1 MKIPN
6 SNHKEKLLAALYTL
20 LISGVVFAGA
30 YFFKVKRN
38 VSESIKPFMEKPKV
52 DSAKINAENTVDSL
66 YNSTEIYLPPV
77 VSNDTTDENIAAKDK
92 PEPEQ
97 KVAETKP
104 EEKPKAEE
112 KKSKEPVKTAEKTKE
127 KSKTETAKASDK
139 KTAETKKTTKEKTAE
154 KEEKAKNFV
163 TVSYVIDKNGNFTT
177 AQRIDG
183 LRDRTSINKAIA
195 YVKKNIKGKKGKET
209 KGTYTYK
216 L

>member
-1 MKIPN
+1 MKSSN
-6 SNHKEKLLAALYTL
+6 SNHKEKFLAVIYTL
-20 LISGVVFAGA
+20 LISGFVFAGA

-38 VSESIKPFMEKPKV
+38 VSEMVKPFIEKPKV
-52 DSAKINAENTVDSL
+52 DSAKINAEKTVDSL

-77 VSNDTTDENIAAKDK
+77 VSEDTTEEKVTSK
-92 PEPEQ
+92 EPESET
-97 KVAETKP
+97 KVAETKTT
-104 EEKPKAEE
+104 EKPKTEE
-112 KKSKEPVKTAEKTKE
+112 KKPKEPVKTTEKSKE
-127 KSKTETAKASDK
+127 KSKTETVKTSDK
-139 KTAETKKTTKEKTAE
+139 KTAETKKSTKDKTTE

-163 TVSYVIDKNGNFTT
+163 TVSYVIDKNGKFTT

-183 LRDRTSINKAIA
+183 LHDKASINKAIA

>member
-1 MKIPN
+1 MKSSN
-6 SNHKEKLLAALYTL
+6 SNHKEKILAVIYTL
-20 LISGVVFAGA
+20 LISSFVFAGA

-38 VSESIKPFMEKPKV
+38 VSEMVKPFIEKPKV
-52 DSAKINAENTVDSL
+52 DSAKINAEKTVDSL

-77 VSNDTTDENIAAKDK
+77 ISEDITEEKVTSK
-92 PEPEQ
+92 EPESET
-97 KVAETKP
+97 KVAETKTT
-104 EEKPKAEE
+104 EKPKAEE
-112 KKSKEPVKTAEKTKE
+112 KKPKEPVKTAEKAKIETV
-127 KSKTETAKASDK
+127 KTSDK
-139 KTAETKKTTKEKTAE
+139 KTAETKKSTKDKTTE

-163 TVSYVIDKNGNFTT
+163 TVSYVIDKKGNFTT

-183 LRDRTSINKAIA
+183 LRDRNSINKAIA